1 MYTIKYVIIVGKNVV
16 LNFLVCFTL
25 FTINVKWKYGKLGSF
40 MSYLLKEV
48 DIDEE
53 YLFHYYALH
62 SITKAVSGLEN
73 FD

>member
-1 MYTIKYVIIVGKNVV
+1 
-16 LNFLVCFTL
+16 
-25 FTINVKWKYGKLGSF
+25 